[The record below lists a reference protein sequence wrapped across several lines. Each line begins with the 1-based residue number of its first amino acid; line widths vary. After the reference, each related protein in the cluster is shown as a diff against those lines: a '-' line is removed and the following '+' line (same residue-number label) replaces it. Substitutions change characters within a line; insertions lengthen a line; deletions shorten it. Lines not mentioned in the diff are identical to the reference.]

1 MKKTDQEIEISL
13 VMLTETD
20 VVTFS
25 ANEYDDTK
33 DDIFMPDA

>member
-1 MKKTDQEIEISL
+1 MKKTYQEIEISL
-13 VMLTETD
+13 VMLTATD

-33 DDIFMPDA
+33 DDIFTPNA